1 MGGREGAGDPM
12 RRTSGYVFP
21 GALWL
26 LPLLASEC
34 VTVCFSVLL
43 VHCVT
48 FFMLLSAFFFSFSFR
63 PHRVAF
69 QQISKI
75 EITPRPSNAQNIVAR
90 SSRWRLPYV
99 AFS

>member
-1 MGGREGAGDPM
+1 MAHVWATSVCVCACVGGREGAGDPM

-48 FFMLLSAFFFSFSFR
+48 FFMLLSAFFPFSFR
-63 PHRVAF
+63 PHCVAF
-69 QQISKI
+69 QQICKI
-75 EITPRPSNAQNIVAR
+75 EITPRPPNAQNIMA
-90 SSRWRLPYV
+90 
-99 AFS
+99 